1 MLSSHKLAPTSA
13 PVIALI
19 GHSFR
24 DNKTSSSQILKKIQL
39 GDLRDHLDRYV
50 HRDTKQSVHS
60 EIDFFGVSRNLDISE
75 LFMKILELVL
85 FKPDSHR
92 RGQRK

>member
-1 MLSSHKLAPTSA
+1 MKPIKSAAIELRDLQFVTTKLQ
-13 PVIALI
+13 VI
-19 GHSFR
+19 
-24 DNKTSSSQILKKIQL
+24 KILKKIHL
-39 GDLRDHLDRYV
+39 CDPRDHLDRCA

-60 EIDFFGVSRNLDISE
+60 DRDFFGVSRNLDISE

-92 RGQRK
+92 RC

>member
-1 MLSSHKLAPTSA
+1 MKPIKSAAIELRDLQFVTAKLQ
-13 PVIALI
+13 VIE
-19 GHSFR
+19 
-24 DNKTSSSQILKKIQL
+24 ILKKFQL
-39 GDLRDHLDRYV
+39 GDLRDHLDRCV

-75 LFMKILELVL
+75 LFMKILEPVL

-92 RGQRK
+92 RCQRK